1 MSVSDKLITEEIGQA
16 ISLLE
21 GVLNRLQA
29 MTQPTALSSMP
40 EGTFVP
46 TDTPFLELVTKPTT
60 LEDVRAALTELAG
73 VKGAAAPKSILA
85 KHGVKKL
92 SELAPANFGA
102 VLMAAHFTRAAQTEA
117 SAND

>member
-29 MTQPTALSSMP
+29 MTQPAPVAEPTP
-40 EGTFVP
+40 QIEPGTVI
-46 TDTPFLELVTKPTT
+46 T

-73 VKGAAAPKSILA
+73 VKGAATTKTLLA
-85 KHGVKKL
+85 EYDAKKL
-92 SELAPANFGA
+92 SDVPADKY
-102 VLMAAHFTRAAQTEA
+102 A
-117 SAND
+117 SLLTDAKAWAND